1 MQTVVETPTFTRQTR
16 KLFTEDE
23 RHELID
29 LLATNPLAGDVM
41 PGTGGVR
48 KLRFRTAGSGKRGGG
63 RVVYYFLVFRHI
75 QICACSCEG
84 FLVPGEARRRRV
96 AGTTQGGATKSRG
109 QKDPQIPVDLG
120 VTEH

>member
-63 RVVYYFLVFRHI
+63 RVVYYFLD
-75 QICACSCEG
+75 E
-84 FLVPGEARRRRV
+84 EAPVYALLAYSKSDRTDLTSDERRSVAALTTTLKAEILRRR
-96 AGTTQGGATKSRG
+96 K
-109 QKDPQIPVDLG
+109 P
-120 VTEH
+120 